1 MGQSAPGGSALGRT
15 GSPERAPEPGAPQ
28 AQSEAR
34 LGALLSSLGDILL
47 VRDAAGIVTYCSP
60 SIFDALGYQPSE
72 LEGTPER
79 KLIHSSDI
87 DERDNVVSHTTP
99 GSPPAPPIE
108 LRMRDHDG
116 GWHWFEAIE
125 INRLDDPLVNGIVTN
140 ARDVSARRAENEQ
153 LLERA
158 MRDPLTGI
166 PNRLALL
173 ERLDVALSRVTRSRD
188 IVAVLF
194 CDLDD
199 FKLIN
204 DNYGHEFADRVLAE
218 IARRL
223 EHLQRKSDTVAR
235 VGGDEFV
242 VVCDGLHDVDESSAI
257 ASRIRAAVE
266 QPIVLDGRQCIVTLS
281 IGIATIDGKTGE
293 HTDAVTLLRNAD
305 AAMYIAKHAGR
316 DGYRFYDPTMT
327 RL

>member
-1 MGQSAPGGSALGRT
+1 M
-15 GSPERAPEPGAPQ
+15 
-28 AQSEAR
+28 
-34 LGALLSSLGDILL
+34 L
-47 VRDAAGIVTYCSP
+47 VRDADGIVTYCSP
-60 SIFDALGYQPSE
+60 SIFDALGYEPSE

-79 KLIHSSDI
+79 ELIHSSDV

-108 LRMRDHDG
+108 LRMRDREG
-116 GWHWFEAIE
+116 GWHWFETIE

-153 LLERA
+153 LLERSL
-158 MRDPLTGI
+158 RDPAHRDPEPARARWNGWMS
-166 PNRLALL
+166 RS
-173 ERLDVALSRVTRSRD
+173 SRVTRSRD

-199 FKLIN
+199 FKLVN
-204 DNYGHEFADRVLAE
+204 DSYGHEFADRVLVE

-242 VVCDGLHDVDESSAI
+242 VVCDGLHDVDESTTI
-257 ASRIRAAVE
+257 ASRIRAAIE
-266 QPIVLDGRQCIVTLS
+266 QPIVHRRPPV
-281 IGIATIDGKTGE
+281 
-293 HTDAVTLLRNAD
+293 HR
-305 AAMYIAKHAGR
+305 HR
-316 DGYRFYDPTMT
+316 
-327 RL
+327 